1 MERVNDINDVKIR
14 RSKRSKRKRE
24 EWSPTIEMKVR
35 ASRASGTSA
44 TIEVQS
50 LGGYHSH
57 TCNSESG
64 KNTSEKKKS
73 TLNSESGKS
82 IESGKNATPDT
93 KSIEESGKSATPD
106 TKPRILRCGWTVIGK
121 NFIAPDGTKFTDRK
135 AASKYWSKVVPKLE
149 PKRQDGWQVYCD
161 ANNTHQDWVAPD
173 GEIVHSFI
181 SAKKYAKE
189 NDFPFYGKDG
199 RTCTIASFFGKK
211 NNNRPAPTSVDD
223 GAKPVDTVVSPHV
236 TPKKTPHVTPK
247 NPPRKFEIPAQ
258 SEKGAQLQMLCHR
271 AGVLRNRRRKIQAA
285 AVENEYSNLFTTRRL
300 VTNNMTARVR

>member
-1 MERVNDINDVKIR
+1 MAMERVNDINDVKIR

-247 NPPRKFEIPAQ
+247 KTPDYTGSPHVICAVCAQVALPPLVYTP
-258 SEKGAQLQMLCHR
+258 S
-271 AGVLRNRRRKIQAA
+271 
-285 AVENEYSNLFTTRRL
+285 L
-300 VTNNMTARVR
+300 VT